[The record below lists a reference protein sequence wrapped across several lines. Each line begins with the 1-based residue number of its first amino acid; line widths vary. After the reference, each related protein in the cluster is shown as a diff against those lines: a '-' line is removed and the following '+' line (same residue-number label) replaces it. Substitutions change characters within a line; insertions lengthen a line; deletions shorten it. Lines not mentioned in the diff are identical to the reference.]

1 MKKTKKKQRYHN
13 SIFEEKSEVGHFV
26 GNHNTSVQAKKK
38 KSTQEISQLQDS
50 MRYCP
55 WDDLYDPP
63 IDANP
68 GQDSMRYTPWEDSYG
83 PPFYTN
89 PGQDTFE
96 DYPVNP
102 SRRVLNLFL
111 LFKLI
116 YAGIIF
122 SIMVFKSNM
131 SSGDKIC
138 GGLFWFMAI
147 AACICMEDSAERLK
161 LKIAKSIYGAKTYL
175 IMGAYAVFTLFYC
188 FLRYC
193 NQMENSDLLVILIMI
208 SLSNE
213 VLVFIDCYKLERKN
227 YVKLSGFKYI
237 WMILMPI
244 LLILQIYGNLPFNHA
259 IPFILM
265 NFIAIIVEES
275 TSMLF
280 LSGIF
285 PGYYIY

>member
-1 MKKTKKKQRYHN
+1 MKETKKKQKDC
-13 SIFEEKSEVGHFV
+13 STIIEKRGPITYYFKSSD
-26 GNHNTSVQAKKK
+26 TSVQPKKK
-38 KSTQEISQLQDS
+38 KSTKESQLQDL

-63 IDANP
+63 IDTNP
-68 GQDSMRYTPWEDSYG
+68 GQDSMRYTPWEDSYS
-83 PPFYTN
+83 PPIDTV
-89 PGQDTFE
+89 PGRDTFE
-96 DYPVNP
+96 DCPVNP
-102 SRRVLNLFL
+102 SRRALNLFL

-116 YAGIIF
+116 YAGIIY
-122 SIMVFKSNM
+122 SIMVYKSSM

-138 GGLFWFMAI
+138 EGLFWFMAI

-161 LKIAKSIYGAKTYL
+161 LKIAKSIYGAKTYV

-193 NQMENSDLLVILIMI
+193 NLMKNSDLLIILIMI
-208 SLSNE
+208 TLSNE

-227 YVKLSGFKYI
+227 YIRLSGFKYI

-259 IPFILM
+259 MPFILG